1 MAETSA
7 SLEHEGV
14 AMGTLLRLTLPV
26 ALLAA
31 ACGGGGGAG
40 DDTGDDA
47 VPADTLVMS
56 DNAFE
61 PQSWSI
67 SPGTYT
73 LDNQGQ
79 ALHNLTVEEGDIDV
93 DVQAGQTQ
101 DIDIDLA
108 PGEYDMVCKYH
119 VAQGMT
125 GTLVVE
131 ES

>member
-1 MAETSA
+1 MTI
-7 SLEHEGV
+7 
-14 AMGTLLRLTLPV
+14 LLRLALPV
-26 ALLAA
+26 AVLAA
-31 ACGGGGGAG
+31 ACGGGG
-40 DDTGDDA
+40 DTGGDAPDDA

-79 ALHNLTVEEGDIDV
+79 ALHNLTVEGGDLDV

-101 DIDIDLA
+101 EVEIDLD
-108 PGEYDMVCKYH
+108 PGEYEMVCKYH

-125 GTLVVE
+125 GSLVVE
-131 ES
+131 EA

>member
-1 MAETSA
+1 MSV
-7 SLEHEGV
+7 LPRR
-14 AMGTLLRLTLPV
+14 LLVV

-31 ACGGGGGAG
+31 ACGGGGTDG
-40 DDTGDDA
+40 DTGVDA
-47 VPADTLVMS
+47 VPAETLVMS

-73 LDNQGQ
+73 LDNQGK
-79 ALHNLTVEEGDIDV
+79 ALHNLTVEDGDIDV
-93 DVQAGQTQ
+93 DVQAGQAQ
-101 DIDIDLA
+101 EIDIDLD
-108 PGEYDMVCKYH
+108 PGEYEMVCKYH

-131 ES
+131 EG